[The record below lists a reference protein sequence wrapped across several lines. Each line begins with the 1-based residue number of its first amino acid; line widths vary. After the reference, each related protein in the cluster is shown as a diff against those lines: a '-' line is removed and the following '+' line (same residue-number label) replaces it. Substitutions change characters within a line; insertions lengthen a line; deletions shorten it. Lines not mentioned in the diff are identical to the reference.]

1 MTSDPTPG
9 RKQGSR
15 SGLFEIHTGE
25 VLGKLPRGIA
35 ERGYHLYQD
44 RRVAKITWTGED
56 LEAELTS
63 PATTVSISDVGK
75 STFPSCACSVCGERD
90 IPCFHATSPRAGR
103 RQNGS
108 TSVI

>member
-44 RRVAKITWTGED
+44 RRVAKITDIEQRYLRSG
-56 LEAELTS
+56 AET
-63 PATTVSISDVGK
+63 
-75 STFPSCACSVCGERD
+75 
-90 IPCFHATSPRAGR
+90 
-103 RQNGS
+103 
-108 TSVI
+108 